1 MADQMHHFE
10 KTEIR
15 PISFFEILTIPRF
28 SYNYEDLHF
37 QACLVTLN
45 VKRTNN
51 LFFLEVIITEFAKKK
66 ILNSA
71 TLCFSR
77 TFVEKRPYM

>member
-1 MADQMHHFE
+1 MDDQMHHFE

-15 PISFFEILTIPRF
+15 PISFYETLTIPRF
-28 SYNYEDLHF
+28 SKNYEDLHF

-51 LFFLEVIITEFAKKK
+51 LFFLKVVITEFAKKD
-66 ILNSA
+66 S
-71 TLCFSR
+71 
-77 TFVEKRPYM
+77 